1 MHGCS
6 SNREQDYEISYA
18 PSLKVWL
25 LTLGYAPRAMLPMCI
40 KERKWGPPTPSPPP
54 TSKKEWGGERKT
66 HAYTT
71 PPFPESQWMKSTSR
85 NRKKK
90 NNKNNSHSSFTHLQ
104 WKLRVLWSGSAVPGH
119 RCARSGRR
127 LRKCSGGQTRTD
139 GSLPGWPLSWT
150 KQTAS
155 RPGRAVQPG
164 PKQSPNRTDQP
175 LSLQTIRIRTGT
187 G

>member
-54 TSKKEWGGERKT
+54 TSKKEWGKKEKHT
-66 HAYTT
+66 HTLHLLSLNLNEWKALV
-71 PPFPESQWMKSTSR
+71 EIG
-85 NRKKK
+85 RKK
-90 NNKNNSHSSFTHLQ
+90 NKNNSHSSFTHLQ